1 MKHQNKQSAFTLIE
15 LLVVIAIIGVLAAML
30 LPTLSRAKRYAQ
42 VATARQGAV
51 AIAQAV
57 DSYMLQYEQHIP
69 CSQAS
74 ILSASTNSFDAT
86 FSNGGVGMS
95 LTNGEVGNVLRD
107 IDAWP
112 NTGHGKN
119 PRRISFLNMTSTNG
133 MLLDPWGTPYVV
145 TLDSNGDDRVV
156 DAFYGVPAITGTNA
170 PGLVA
175 WHDASGRR
183 WNALPGNCM
192 VWSLGPDRKLNPLQT
207 WRKGVNEDN
216 VLCW

>member
-1 MKHQNKQSAFTLIE
+1 MNSQKKQSAFTLIE

-30 LPTLSRAKRYAQ
+30 LPALSRAKRYAQ
-42 VATARQGAV
+42 VATARQGGV

-57 DSYMLQYEQHIP
+57 DAYVREYVRIP

-74 ILSASTNSFDAT
+74 ILAAATNSFDAT

-112 NTGHGKN
+112 NSGHGKN
-119 PRRISFLNMTSTNG
+119 PRGFSFLNMTATNG
-133 MLLDPWGTPYVV
+133 MLLDPWGTPYVI
-145 TLDSNGDDRVV
+145 TLDSNGDERVV

-175 WHDASGRR
+175 WRDASGWR

-207 WRKGVNEDN
+207 WRKGVNKDN